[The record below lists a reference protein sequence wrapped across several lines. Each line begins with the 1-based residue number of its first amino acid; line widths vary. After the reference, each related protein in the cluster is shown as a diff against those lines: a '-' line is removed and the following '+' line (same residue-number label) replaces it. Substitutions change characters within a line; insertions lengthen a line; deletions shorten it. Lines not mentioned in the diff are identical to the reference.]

1 MFKEEANKEQ
11 NVNETL
17 KKRLG
22 TNGKKKILNKPP
34 NWTNNPE
41 TVMHSLAVKITK
53 RLWKK

>member
-11 NVNETL
+11 NVNQTL

-41 TVMHSLAVKITK
+41 TVMHSLAVEITK
-53 RLWKK
+53 GLWKK